1 MRNRCSSTTTP
12 QDSYERERM
21 ANVRPHTWR
30 NPQPVSRYPL
40 VIVGGG
46 PGGLAAAEMAAALG
60 AKVALIER
68 DLIGGGCLNDGC
80 VPSKSIIRTAQLYAE
95 MRDANRYGAQ
105 VPSDIRVDFPMV
117 MERVRRIR
125 AHLSRGDSARRLTDE
140 GIDVF
145 FGDACFTGSNT
156 VTVNGE
162 TLHFGKALIA
172 TGARAMVPSIPGL
185 AEAGY
190 LTNENVFDLTEL
202 PQRLMVIGGGPLGCE
217 LAQAFCRLGA
227 KTTIVQDIPLFLGNE
242 ERDAAQILSDAFARD
257 GIDVRLNTTALAVRQ
272 EGGSKLVDLINADY
286 KSTVAVDAIL
296 TGVGYTPNVQ
306 GLGLEAAGVDYDVAN
321 GIRVDDYLRTSNPHI
336 YAAGDVC
343 LEHKYTHTA
352 EAAAQIVVQNAL
364 FGGRERLSDLV
375 IPWCTFTDPA
385 IAHVGLYVR
394 EANRMNIP
402 IKTFTV
408 PMHEIDRAVTDSE
421 EGGFVKIHVK
431 ERTDTILGATI
442 VARHA
447 GDMINEITLAMV
459 AGIGLRTLAKVIH
472 AYPTQAAAIQQAAQ
486 AYYRTRFTASVQAR
500 LQRWLARS

>member
-421 EGGFVKIHVK
+421 EAGFVKIHVK